1 MIIFF
6 FLTRI
11 RNRLG
16 KIISRKREREK
27 ERRKDCNK
35 SRSLGGCIV
44 DPSANDLSSVDTPPP
59 LSHIH
64 GRERESKPV
73 YVENDI
79 ELEKIKGGGSRG
91 HAAD

>member
-1 MIIFF
+1 M
-6 FLTRI
+6 
-11 RNRLG
+11 
-16 KIISRKREREK
+16 
-27 ERRKDCNK
+27 
-35 SRSLGGCIV
+35 